1 MPLWIYLI
9 TQNSCFF
16 PFWQDLLL
24 TKVKQEEP
32 QEVES
37 EAGIAI
43 ISSQTASAKV
53 LQGFLAWQ
61 GIRKG
66 KRQNRGPEV
75 CDNCKLCFVSNF
87 SGLET
92 SVGQPLCLR
101 KRLTNLNKHKYT
113 QTQPRQFTTA
123 KSLAP
128 PFVSLLKRLGQ
139 NQHPYYSRH
148 CTPARSKSFY
158 LTSNRIT
165 SFRTTVEILSKSL
178 SYWVTRDSH

>member
-1 MPLWIYLI
+1 M
-9 TQNSCFF
+9 
-16 PFWQDLLL
+16 

-113 QTQPRQFTTA
+113 
-123 KSLAP
+123 
-128 PFVSLLKRLGQ
+128 
-139 NQHPYYSRH
+139 
-148 CTPARSKSFY
+148 
-158 LTSNRIT
+158 
-165 SFRTTVEILSKSL
+165 
-178 SYWVTRDSH
+178 